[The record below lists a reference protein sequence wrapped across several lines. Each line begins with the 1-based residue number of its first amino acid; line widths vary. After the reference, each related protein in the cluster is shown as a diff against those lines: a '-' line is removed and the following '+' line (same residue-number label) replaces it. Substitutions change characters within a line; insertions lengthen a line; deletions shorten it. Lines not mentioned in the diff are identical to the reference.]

1 MKMKYI
7 FITFTV
13 LVGFFGI
20 AASQEQLSHQERA
33 DKLFY
38 EYQYANAIPIY
49 LKLVDSKKP
58 ELADLEHLAACY
70 FKINDYKNAELWY
83 AKVIEQPES
92 APENYLRYADVLKAN
107 SKYPEAKQAFK
118 TYGENVGDAASTLI
132 DIAGC
137 DSAML
142 WSKEAPTYQ
151 IRNER
156 AVNTELSEFAAFPMG
171 DKVLYAGERDSVAL
185 RKQYGWTGNSYLY
198 IYAAERGEGNTLQNP
213 TISKEIFN
221 DQVYHVG
228 PLISTKSGDTLYV
241 TRTYSDKKEAEINK
255 ETKRKYRTHN
265 LELYIYSKNS
275 KGEWEAKPFQYNNT
289 KTYSLGHATL
299 SNDEQ
304 ILYYVSDMPG
314 GLGGTDIWYSEKL
327 ANGAWGEPQN
337 AGAIINTTG
346 DEMFP
351 NMDTEN
357 SLYYSSDGLAGL
369 GGLDV
374 FKSEGGKGSWSKP
387 VNLKIPVNSP
397 GDDFA
402 FIVNEHNN
410 KGMAGYISSNRADGA
425 GGDDIYSF
433 TYEKPKILLV
443 LIGKTYNKSTKEL
456 LPATAVMLRSSDN
469 ELIEQ
474 QSTGKDGAFIFSI
487 DPEKTYKVLGT
498 KENFTS
504 DSVNVST
511 TGIIKSDTLEVALYL
526 DPAIKKG
533 MTFRLENILYDFD
546 KSNIRKDAAIILDKL
561 VKIMKEYPA
570 LKIELSSH
578 TDSRGS
584 DSYNMALSDRRAKSA
599 VEYLV
604 TRGIARERMVASG
617 YGESRLLNRCSNGV
631 SCSIPEHQLNRRTEV
646 TILED

>member
-13 LVGFFGI
+13 LLGFFGI
-20 AASQEQLSHQERA
+20 ATGQEQLSHQERA

-49 LKLVDSKKP
+49 LKLVNAKRP
-58 ELADLEHLAACY
+58 ELVDLEHLAACY

-83 AKVIEQPES
+83 AKVLEQPES
-92 APENYLRYADVLKAN
+92 APENYLRYAEVLKAN
-107 SKYPEAKQAFK
+107 SNYTEAKQAFK
-118 TYGENVGDAASTLI
+118 TYGEKVGDTNSTLI

-142 WSKEAPTYQ
+142 WSKEPRSYQ
-151 IRNER
+151 IRNEK
-156 AVNTELSEFAAFPMG
+156 AVNTRLSEFAAFPMG

-198 IYAAERGEGNTLQNP
+198 IYAAERGEDNVLRNP
-213 TISKEIFN
+213 VISKEIFN

-228 PLISTKSGDTLYV
+228 PIISTKSGDTLYV
-241 TRTYSDKKEAEINK
+241 TRTYSDKKESEINK
-255 ETKRKYRTHN
+255 EAKRKYRTRN
-265 LELYIYSKNS
+265 LELYIYFKNN

-304 ILYYVSDMPG
+304 TLYYVSDMPG
-314 GLGGTDIWYSEKL
+314 GLGGTDLWYSEKL
-327 ANGAWGEPQN
+327 ANGTWGEPQN
-337 AGAIINTTG
+337 AGAVINTAR

-351 NMDTEN
+351 NMDDN
-357 SLYYSSDGLAGL
+357 NVLYYSSDGLAGL

-374 FKSEGGKGSWSKP
+374 FKSEGGKSSWSKP
-387 VNLKIPVNSP
+387 INLKIPINSP

-410 KGMAGYISSNRADGA
+410 KGMAGYLSSNRAEGV

-456 LPATAVMLRSSDN
+456 LPATAVTLQGLDN
-469 ELIEQ
+469 QLIAQ

-487 DPEKTYKVLGT
+487 DPEQTYKVLGR
-498 KENFTS
+498 KENFTP
-504 DSVNVST
+504 DSVSVST
-511 TGIIKSDTLEVALYL
+511 IGITKSDTLEVALYL
-526 DPAIKKG
+526 DPTMKKG

-561 VKIMKEYPA
+561 VKIMEEYLT

-617 YGESRLLNRCSNGV
+617 YGESKLLNRCSNGV
-631 SCSIPEHQLNRRTEV
+631 SCSIQEHQLNRRTEV
-646 TILED
+646 TVLED